1 MQQRLSLCL
10 QALRQV
16 PVHEACGCVRRDS
29 LASKDCNV
37 PSQTF
42 IGHSGA
48 VTSAVLVGH
57 TLVTAD
63 AADGLLFWSCA
74 LPVDSTGLASMLGER
89 VTMAQACGHEAAKI
103 TSATL
108 VNHESSHV
116 PERAGGSSADNRDVD
131 NDACTP
137 SY

>member
-1 MQQRLSLCL
+1 
-10 QALRQV
+10 
-16 PVHEACGCVRRDS
+16 VHEACGCVRRDS
-29 LASKDCNV
+29 LASKGCNV
-37 PSQTF
+37 PNQTF

-48 VTSAVLVGH
+48 VTSAVLVGN

-74 LPVDSTGLASMLGER
+74 LPVNSTGSASMLGAR
-89 VTMAQACGHEAAKI
+89 ATMAQTCGREAAKI

-108 VNHESSHV
+108 VNRESSHV
-116 PERAGGSSADNRDVD
+116 PERAGGSSGDNRDVS
-131 NDACTP
+131 DACTP